1 MKAPF
6 DTEIRDLESRY
17 WDAIQHKDGA
27 TVTDLTD
34 DTCITVDAQ
43 GVRQLDAAQIGTMLD
58 QANYELQH
66 FEIADRQY
74 QVRQIADDVVILAYE
89 VHEDVVVDGTP
100 ESLDAFDASVWVR
113 RDGAWKC
120 ALHTESLKGD
130 PFGRQNIDRLTM

>member
-1 MKAPF
+1 MKAAI
-6 DTEIRDLESRY
+6 DTELRDLESRY

-27 TVTDLTD
+27 TLTDLTD
-34 DTCITVDAQ
+34 DTCISVGAQ
-43 GVRQLDAAQIGTMLD
+43 GVRQLDAAQLGTMLD

-89 VHEDVVVDGTP
+89 VHEDIVVDGTP

-113 RDGAWKC
+113 RNGAWKC
-120 ALHTESLKGD
+120 ALHTESLRGD
-130 PFGRQNIDRLTM
+130 PFGRQNVDRLTM